1 MLTTSTVPLAPG
13 VWTLDPLH
21 CTVEFTVRHMAISKV
36 RGRFHT
42 FHANVVVGDSLQ
54 TTSVRA
60 VVDLASV
67 DTNNDD
73 RDAHLRS
80 SDFFAVDAHPQMTF
94 TSTAITE
101 AGPQRYEVTGD
112 LSVNGITRSEIL
124 IVDLQRHGDVPTR
137 RLRARRLRG
146 NRDHQPEGLRPRL
159 QRPPRRWRVRHRR
172 PDRHRTRSPAP
183 RSDGM
188 NSQRPNSR
196 ARRTCL

>member
-124 IVDLQRHGDVPTR
+124 IVNFNGMETYPLDGSVHAGFEATGTISRKDYDLDFNVPLGAGGFVIGDQIGIELDLQ
-137 RLRARRLRG
+137 LRG
-146 NRDHQPEGLRPRL
+146 P
-159 QRPPRRWRVRHRR
+159 
-172 PDRHRTRSPAP
+172 TA
-183 RSDGM
+183 
-188 NSQRPNSR
+188 
-196 ARRTCL
+196 